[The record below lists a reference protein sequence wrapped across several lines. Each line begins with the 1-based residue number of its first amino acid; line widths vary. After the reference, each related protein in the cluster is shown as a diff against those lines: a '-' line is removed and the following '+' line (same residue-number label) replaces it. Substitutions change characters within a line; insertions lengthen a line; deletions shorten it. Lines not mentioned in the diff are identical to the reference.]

1 MLALT
6 ELYFMNKDFGEL
18 LLLFQAAGTQVE
30 MNGIVELSAWLRI
43 LRLRL
48 QVFVWFII
56 IFFSCKF
63 VRLSLL

>member
-18 LLLFQAAGTQVE
+18 LLLCQAAGTQVE

-48 QVFVWFII
+48 QVFVWFIYL
-56 IFFSCKF
+56 FFSCKF

>member
-30 MNGIVELSAWLRI
+30 MNGIVELSA
-43 LRLRL
+43 
-48 QVFVWFII
+48 
-56 IFFSCKF
+56 
-63 VRLSLL
+63 